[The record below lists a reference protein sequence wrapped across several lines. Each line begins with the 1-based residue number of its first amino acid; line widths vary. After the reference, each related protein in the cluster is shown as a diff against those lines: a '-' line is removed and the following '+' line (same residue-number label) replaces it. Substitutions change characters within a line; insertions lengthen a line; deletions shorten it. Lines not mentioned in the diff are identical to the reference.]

1 MRTLRGSAD
10 FRGFGSRFP
19 RIDLVVRGSEKN
31 RSIRL
36 VRKWHAYPQIG
47 GRQFAHLGPEVT
59 LAPAH
64 NGRCTRRA
72 SSSPRYRQLF
82 RPRLCQPVEMAM
94 GRSESW
100 TVWGWS
106 HWKNRAQH
114 SQNRCR
120 RLCPMQSMQWPDF
133 GVRQQGTC
141 CFEGTYQVSEPQ
153 TQLRYK
159 GQKQQFTRY
168 AV

>member
-1 MRTLRGSAD
+1 MLHLRGVPFCPTAVRHLFFYSVVSTPRPALAGVDYSGMRTLRGSAD

-94 GRSESW
+94 GRSES
-100 TVWGWS
+100 
-106 HWKNRAQH
+106 
-114 SQNRCR
+114 
-120 RLCPMQSMQWPDF
+120 
-133 GVRQQGTC
+133 
-141 CFEGTYQVSEPQ
+141 
-153 TQLRYK
+153 
-159 GQKQQFTRY
+159 
-168 AV
+168 